1 MIAMTGNGKQE
12 MREMDKKEGTK
23 RNSAPYELSEQQF
36 EDESSVL
43 NYYRNLLRLREENPE
58 IVKGVVS
65 CMKDTADQ
73 HVSIMIKTWHN
84 SRILIV
90 MNGSAQ
96 KRRVV
101 LPKKDYGYD
110 RMKGTLSTSGE
121 EAVLED
127 EMLTIPEYG
136 IVVLK

>member
-1 MIAMTGNGKQE
+1 
-12 MREMDKKEGTK
+12 
-23 RNSAPYELSEQQF
+23 
-36 EDESSVL
+36 
-43 NYYRNLLRLREENPE
+43 
-58 IVKGVVS
+58 
-65 CMKDTADQ
+65 MKDTADQ
-73 HVSIMIKTWHN
+73 HISIMIKTWHD

-101 LPKKDYGYD
+101 LPKKDYGYE